1 MKKFIVKSYG
11 KKGEDVVNKN
21 YAAVDRGGEYKTLAV
36 DPAWANLPDDA
47 KAENNDP
54 AFINEVVRPINAQDG
69 DLLPVS
75 AFKGIEDGTWYQG
88 TSKYE
93 KRGVAAFVPEWN
105 AEETVSS
112 VTSVHTFVLTLLSVR
127 SYSMLKSRRVLSS
140 NN

>member
-1 MKKFIVKSYG
+1 MNFMPYYGLDGADLLFSQFQQVIQPVSY
-11 KKGEDVVNKN
+11 
-21 YAAVDRGGEYKTLAV
+21 THL
-36 DPAWANLPDDA
+36 DDA

-88 TSKYE
+88 TAKYE

-105 AEETVSS
+105 PENCIPVSY
-112 VTSVHTFVLTLLSVR
+112 THLPARGVL
-127 SYSMLKSRRVLSS
+127 
-140 NN
+140 